1 MVRNHSS
8 LLNGVTLM
16 HVSGLGHEK
25 LLLEKINVWRTEL
38 HAGGPG
44 GDAPAP
50 APNAPEVPKMV
61 AAAAPEGKKGED
73 REQRGT
79 HTIQLTER
87 FICRPGD
94 VFESY
99 TNAHRIMAF
108 TQSRAESEPRVGGR
122 FSMFD
127 GSVEGKCFEWPHN
140 HPCSRC
146 DGARHALAPT
156 AVATGVRKR
165 STRFS

>member
-1 MVRNHSS
+1 M
-8 LLNGVTLM
+8 
-16 HVSGLGHEK
+16 
-25 LLLEKINVWRTEL
+25 LEKINVWRAEL

-44 GDAPAP
+44 GDGPAP
-50 APNAPEVPKMV
+50 VPNAPEVPKV
-61 AAAAPEGKKGED
+61 AAAAAAAEGKKEED

-94 VFESY
+94 IFESY

-127 GSVEGKCFEWPHN
+127 GSVEGEWFYCRHN
-140 HPCSRC
+140 LSCSRC
-146 DGARHALAPT
+146 DRALHALAPT
-156 AVATGVRKR
+156 AVATVSGKGGAM
-165 STRFS
+165 RFS